1 VSLPAGGAGDG
12 VGSARS
18 VGVTIELPEPFGSEL
33 SAWRARLG
41 DPSAAQIP
49 PHITVLPPTKASGP
63 VLAKFIDHL
72 AGVAAAHEP
81 FTVRLSGTG
90 TFRPVSPVVFLAV
103 VEGAQGCA
111 RVEADVRSGPI
122 VRELHFPYYPHVTVA
137 HDLPEPQLDFA
148 FTALAAYEAEFVAE
162 SFALFERDRDGFWH
176 PGREFMLGRPA
187 GD

>member
-1 VSLPAGGAGDG
+1 MSLTAGGAADD

-18 VGVTIELPEPFGSEL
+18 VGVTIGLPEPFGSEL

-49 PHITVLPPTKASGP
+49 PHITLLPPTKATAP

-81 FTVRLSGTG
+81 FTVRLSGTD

-103 VEGAQGCA
+103 VEGAAG
-111 RVEADVRSGPI
+111 VRPGGGRRPF
-122 VRELHFPYYPHVTVA
+122 R
-137 HDLPEPQLDFA
+137 
-148 FTALAAYEAEFVAE
+148 AYRA
-162 SFALFERDRDGFWH
+162 
-176 PGREFMLGRPA
+176 
-187 GD
+187 